1 MKYKLELEEGDPNL
15 LHWEDIGFS
24 SLQLHYS

>member
-1 MKYKLELEEGDPNL
+1 MKYKLELEGDPNL

-24 SLQLHYS
+24 SLQLHNS